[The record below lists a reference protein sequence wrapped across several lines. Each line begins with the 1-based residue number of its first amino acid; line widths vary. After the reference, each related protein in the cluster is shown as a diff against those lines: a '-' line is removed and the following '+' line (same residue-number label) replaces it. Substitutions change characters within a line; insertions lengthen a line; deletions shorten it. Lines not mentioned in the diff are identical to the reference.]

1 VTVHRSVKQ
10 TPPSK
15 RFQNVKGIEK
25 NLTAELNAVLLYAF
39 DYCFVGILEGRNK
52 IVAVEQDNCE

>member
-1 VTVHRSVKQ
+1 VKQ

-25 NLTAELNAVLLYAF
+25 DLTAELNAVLLYAF
-39 DYCFVGILEGRNK
+39 DYCFVGILGRCAFVVGGYNF
-52 IVAVEQDNCE
+52 